1 MTGKECMAPSLAGR
15 RVLIATPGC
24 WALEGLCA
32 GMQGQ
37 GAECRQL
44 ASEGDFLSLSTI
56 QSAFD
61 AALRELG
68 GLDALVLAV
77 GSSLNRQPRPLVS
90 LSVGEWQSACLD
102 PLRTTR
108 HCLQAAWR
116 TLGGRPARIV
126 LVGPNLALTGAAG
139 LTALSVLS
147 EGQRGLMK
155 SAARQWGGQGIQLNW
170 LGVDS
175 QVFASEL
182 GAGMLAQSPEMG
194 TPVPALGYTPDLAT
208 GVLESLALLIGAHA
222 FTGASIPVDGG
233 FWMVP

>member
-1 MTGKECMAPSLAGR
+1 M

-24 WALEGLCA
+24 PALEGLYA
-32 GMQGQ
+32 GLQRL

-44 ASEGDFLSLSTI
+44 ESPADFVSLATI
-56 QSAFD
+56 ESSFGSAE
-61 AALRELG
+61 RELG
-68 GLDALVLAV
+68 GLDALVIAV
-77 GSSLNRQPRPLVS
+77 GNSLSRQPRPLVS
-90 LSVGEWQSACLD
+90 FSEGQWKSACLD

-116 TLGGRPARIV
+116 VLAGRPAQIV
-126 LVGPNLALTGAAG
+126 LIGPNLSLTGAGG
-139 LTALSVLS
+139 LTALSTLS

-155 SAARQWGGQGIQLNW
+155 SAARQWGAQGIQLNW

-182 GAGMLAQSPEMG
+182 GSALLAQSPEMG
-194 TPVPALGYTPDLAT
+194 TPAPALGRAPDLSV
-208 GVLESLALLIGAHA
+208 GVAQTLALLIGAHA
-222 FTGASIPVDGG
+222 LTGASIPVDGG

>member
-1 MTGKECMAPSLAGR
+1 MTGKECMVQPLAGR

-24 WALEGLCA
+24 RALEGLYA
-32 GMQGQ
+32 GLQGL

-44 ASEGDFLSLSTI
+44 ASDGDFLSLATV

-61 AALRELG
+61 AAQRELG
-68 GLDALVLAV
+68 GLDALVVAV

-90 LSVGEWQSACLD
+90 LSVEQWKSACLD

-116 TLGGRPARIV
+116 TLDGRPARIV
-126 LVGPNLALTGAAG
+126 LLGPNLALTGAAG
-139 LTALSVLS
+139 LTALSALS
-147 EGQRGLMK
+147 EGQRALMK

-182 GAGMLAQSPEMG
+182 GGGMLAQSPEMG
-194 TPVPALGYTPDLAT
+194 TPAPALGYAPGLAS
-208 GVLESLALLIGAHA
+208 GLVESLALLIGAHA